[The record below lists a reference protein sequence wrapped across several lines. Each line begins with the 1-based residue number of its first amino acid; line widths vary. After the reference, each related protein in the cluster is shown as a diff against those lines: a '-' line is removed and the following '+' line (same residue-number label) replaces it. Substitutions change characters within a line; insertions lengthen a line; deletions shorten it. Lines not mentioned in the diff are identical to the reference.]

1 VHVPLIEPSS
11 SRTKDRLHRDALTVL
26 QPGFVGTAPPDWLRR
41 HLGAGLG
48 SVALFARN
56 VTDPE
61 QLGLLTAELRRENPH
76 VLVAIDEEG
85 GDVTRLE
92 AGSGSSWPGNLALG
106 AVDDPALTRDVAREL
121 GRALAECGVNYNW
134 APSADVNSNPDN
146 PVIGV
151 RSFGADPDL
160 CARHTA
166 AWVEGLQS
174 AGVAACAKHFP
185 GHGDTAVD
193 SHLGLPVVDIDVD
206 LLRSRDLVP
215 FKAAIAAGAKAVMT
229 AHIMVPAL
237 DGDRPAT
244 LSRAVLDLLRSAPA
258 EGGLGYDGL
267 IVTDG
272 IEMGAIADTYGV
284 ARGSVLAI
292 AAGGDAICVGGGLA
306 DEETVLGLRD
316 ALVQAVRAGELAE
329 ERLAEAADRVR
340 ALGSWAAEQVEA
352 GGRLAPDLA
361 IGLRAARRALRVTRA
376 PGIGFAPITE
386 RPYVLSFSPVPNIAV
401 GAETPWG
408 VAGMLAA
415 RFPGTRAEA
424 VGPDDVTPEL
434 LSAFVERVRRE
445 SAGRR
450 LVLVVRDL
458 HRHAWMA
465 AAVAGLLA
473 GRPDAAVVE
482 MGVPQAAPGGALHI
496 ATHGAARVCGLA
508 AVEVL
513 TGQPTTHQ

>member
-1 VHVPLIEPSS
+1 VHVSILEPSA
-11 SRTKDRLHRDALTVL
+11 RTRDQLHRDALTVL
-26 QPGFVGTAPPDWLRR
+26 QPGFVGTTPPEWLRR
-41 HLGAGLG
+41 QLAEGLG
-48 SVALFARN
+48 SVALFSRN
-56 VTDPE
+56 VTDQQ
-61 QLGLLTAELRRENPH
+61 QLAALTAELRRENPDI
-76 VLVAIDEEG
+76 LVAIDEEG

-92 AGSGSSWPGNLALG
+92 AGNGSSWPGNLALG
-106 AVDDPALTRDVAREL
+106 AIDDPALTRDVAREL

-134 APSADVNSNPDN
+134 APSADVNSNPGN

-174 AGVAACAKHFP
+174 VGVAACAKHFP
-185 GHGDTAVD
+185 GHGDTAMD
-193 SHLGLPVVDIDVD
+193 SHLGMPVVDIDVD

-244 LSRAVLDLLRSAPA
+244 LSRPVLELLRNTPA
-258 EGGLGYDGL
+258 QGGLGYQGL

-272 IEMGAIADTYGV
+272 IEMGAIADTYGT
-284 ARGSVLAI
+284 ARGTVLAM
-292 AAGGDAICVGGGLA
+292 AAGVDAICVGGGLA
-306 DEETVLGLRD
+306 DEETVIQLRD
-316 ALVQAVRAGELAE
+316 ALVDAVRSGDLSEH
-329 ERLAEAADRVR
+329 RLAEAAARVR
-340 ALGSWAAEQVEA
+340 ELGAWTTAQTELSGKV
-352 GGRLAPDLA
+352 APDLA

-376 PGIGFAPITE
+376 PGSVAAPITE
-386 RPYVLSFSPVPNIAV
+386 RPWVLSFSPVANIAV
-401 GAETPWG
+401 GQETPWG

-415 RFPGTRAEA
+415 RFPGTKAENI
-424 VGPDDVTPEL
+424 GPEDVTPERLPAL
-434 LSAFVERVRRE
+434 LERVRAD
-445 SAGRR
+445 AGDRR
-450 LVLVVRDL
+450 LVVVVRDV
-458 HRHAWMA
+458 HRHEWMA
-465 AAVAGLLA
+465 AALAGILA

-482 MGVPQAAPGGALHI
+482 MGVPQAAPSGALHI

-513 TGQPTTHQ
+513 TGQSWVSG

>member
-1 VHVPLIEPSS
+1 MSILEPTA
-11 SRTKDRLHRDALTVL
+11 RTSDQLHRDALAVL
-26 QPGFVGTAPPDWLRR
+26 QPGFVGTTAPDWLLR
-41 HLGAGLG
+41 HLGEGLG
-48 SVALFARN
+48 SVALFSRN
-56 VTDPE
+56 VTDQQ
-61 QLGLLTAELRRENPH
+61 QLAALTAQLRGANPD

-106 AVDDPALTRDVAREL
+106 AIDDPALTRDVAREL

-134 APSADVNSNPDN
+134 APSADVNSNPGN

-174 AGVAACAKHFP
+174 VGVAACAKHFP
-185 GHGDTAVD
+185 GHGDTAMD
-193 SHLGLPVVDIDVD
+193 SHLGMPVVDIDVD

-229 AHIMVPAL
+229 AHILVPAL

-244 LSRAVLDLLRSAPA
+244 LSRAILELLRAEPA
-258 EGGLGYDGL
+258 EGGLGYQGL

-272 IEMGAIADTYGV
+272 IEMGAIAATYGT
-284 ARGSVLAI
+284 AGGTVLAV
-292 AAGGDAICVGGGLA
+292 AAGADAICVGGGLA
-306 DEETVLGLRD
+306 DEETVLQLRE
-316 ALVQAVRAGELAE
+316 ALVSAVRNGDLPEQ
-329 ERLAEAADRVR
+329 RLAEAADRVR
-340 ALGSWAAEQVEA
+340 GLGAWTSAQAALSGKV
-352 GGRLAPDLA
+352 APDLA

-376 PGIGFAPITE
+376 PGTAFAPITE
-386 RPYVLSFSPVPNIAV
+386 RPYVLSFSPVANIAV
-401 GAETPWG
+401 GQETPWG

-415 RFPGTRAEA
+415 RFPGTRAESL
-424 VGPDDVTPEL
+424 GPDEVDE
-434 LSAFVERVRRE
+434 ERLPQAVDRILA
-445 SAGRR
+445 SAGDRR
-450 LVLVVRDL
+450 MVVVVRDL
-458 HRHAWMA
+458 HRHGWMQA
-465 AAVAGLLA
+465 ALARLLEV
-473 GRPDAAVVE
+473 RPDLAVVE
-482 MGVPQAAPGGALHI
+482 MGLPQAAPSGALHV

-513 TGQPTTHQ
+513 TGQAQG